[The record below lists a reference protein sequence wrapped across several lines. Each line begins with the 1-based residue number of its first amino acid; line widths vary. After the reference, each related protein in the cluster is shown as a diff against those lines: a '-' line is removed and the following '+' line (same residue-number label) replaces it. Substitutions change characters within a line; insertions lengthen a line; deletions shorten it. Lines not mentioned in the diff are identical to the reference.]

1 MKNFRL
7 LVNCKDQAGII
18 AATTNFISKCEGNIT
33 YVDQHADLQQGVF
46 FMRLEYTLDNTKI
59 GKKEFVRSFE
69 SEVGSL
75 FDMNWELSDSESR
88 LKMALFVLNPPHIF
102 G

>member
-1 MKNFRL
+1 
-7 LVNCKDQAGII
+7 
-18 AATTNFISKCEGNIT
+18 
-33 YVDQHADLQQGVF
+33 
-46 FMRLEYTLDNTKI
+46 MRLEYTLDNTKI